1 MYEVFLDVEL
11 FDVNPLVLELFDVEL
26 FDVEPDV
33 EPDVELLEVPGNVLV
48 VVLLELLDLKMDE
61 ELDLV
66 FELPKD
72 LEKDDLLPEILNPFA
87 LIPIVEVKIKTK
99 IKKTANILLFTKT
112 TSARIPL
119 TMICIFV
126 LKLNML

>member
-11 FDVNPLVLELFDVEL
+11 FDVNPLVLELFDVEP
-26 FDVEPDV
+26 DVEPDV
-33 EPDVELLEVPGNVLV
+33 ELFDVELLEVPGNDLV

-99 IKKTANILLFTKT
+99 IKKTANILLFTKQ
-112 TSARIPL
+112 PPQGYP
-119 TMICIFV
+119 
-126 LKLNML
+126 

>member
-33 EPDVELLEVPGNVLV
+33 ELLVEELLEVPGNDLE
-48 VVLLELLDLKMDE
+48 VVLLVLLDLKMDE
-61 ELDLV
+61 ALDLV

-99 IKKTANILLFTKT
+99 IKKTANILLFTKQ
-112 TSARIPL
+112 PPQGYP
-119 TMICIFV
+119 
-126 LKLNML
+126 